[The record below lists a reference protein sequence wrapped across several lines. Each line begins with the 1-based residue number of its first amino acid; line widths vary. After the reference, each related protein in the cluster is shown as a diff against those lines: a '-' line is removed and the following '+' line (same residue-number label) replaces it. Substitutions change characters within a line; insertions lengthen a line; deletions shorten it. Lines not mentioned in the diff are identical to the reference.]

1 MRDKIYKALKT
12 LYGITMT
19 VAFFGGV
26 LPLLPFLLAILI
38 GGPTGQAISVFLYKQ
53 YYPWIIALASIAVII
68 GLIGMYVGKQEALSA
83 KCGGPSKICRAEI
96 PPERADLVALL
107 HEKARILESAYRDD
121 GVFVATVSVSGR
133 ESGKFAPFLTPD
145 EPQLNQSNIL

>member
-26 LPLLPFLLAILI
+26 LPLIPFILAILI

-68 GLIGMYVGKQEALSA
+68 GLVGMYVGKQEALSA
-83 KCGGPSKICRAEI
+83 KSFGTK
-96 PPERADLVALL
+96 
-107 HEKARILESAYRDD
+107 K
-121 GVFVATVSVSGR
+121 
-133 ESGKFAPFLTPD
+133 K
-145 EPQLNQSNIL
+145 Q

>member
-26 LPLLPFLLAILI
+26 LPLIPFLLAILI

-53 YYPWIIALASIAVII
+53 IGRAS
-68 GLIGMYVGKQEALSA
+68 
-83 KCGGPSKICRAEI
+83 CR
-96 PPERADLVALL
+96 ERV
-107 HEKARILESAYRDD
+107 
-121 GVFVATVSVSGR
+121 
-133 ESGKFAPFLTPD
+133 
-145 EPQLNQSNIL
+145 